1 MDSVAPDHAPF
12 RLIRPPS
19 HLAVP
24 VLVDSPH
31 SGEIEPEGAGFVQP
45 KSHWRR
51 SADLYVDELIAGAVQ
66 AGATVLAATFPR
78 VYIDPN
84 RAPDDIDPAS
94 LSGEFDG
101 PMNPSQRARD
111 GWGLCWTRCGPE
123 LLDLYDAPLTGPE
136 IRHRLANYWC
146 PYHHCLEAQLGD
158 FLSRWG
164 YAIHLNFHSM
174 PWGVSARDQAGSGRV
189 RPDVDIGD
197 RNGLSCD
204 ERLTDLVARGFEA
217 VGLGVERN
225 GEFSGG
231 YIVEQ
236 FGDPL
241 RRIHSVQIEINRRL
255 ILSENRADPHPDFSE
270 TKRMVDHVIKHVS
283 VAAKTVHW

>member
-1 MDSVAPDHAPF
+1 MDSVAHHHTPF
-12 RLIRPPS
+12 RLIRPPAR
-19 HLAVP
+19 LAVP

-31 SGEIEPEGAGFVQP
+31 SGEIEPEGAGFIQP

-51 SADLYVDELIAGAVQ
+51 SADLYVDGLVAGAVQ
-66 AGATVLAATFPR
+66 TGATVLSATFPR

-94 LSGEFDG
+94 LAGDFDG

-123 LLDLYDAPLTGPE
+123 LLDLYDAPLTGSE
-136 IRHRLANYWC
+136 IRHRLARYWR
-146 PYHHCLEAQLGD
+146 PYHDCVEALLGD
-158 FLSRWG
+158 IRSRWG

-174 PWGVSARDQAGSGRV
+174 PWGVSTRDKAGPGRV

-204 ERLTDLVARGFEA
+204 RRLTELVARGFEEA
-217 VGLGVERN
+217 GLVVERN
-225 GEFSGG
+225 GEFAGG
-231 YIVEQ
+231 YIVER
-236 FGDPL
+236 FGDPR

-255 ILSENRADPHPDFSE
+255 ILSENRADPQPHFSE
-270 TKRMVDHVIKHVS
+270 TKRMVENVISQVS
-283 VAAKTVHW
+283 IAARTLQW